1 MQTYVYVTSL
11 QADLLMSL
19 VETLINH
26 LHDDTVSC
34 SISFNISY
42 VYSYLFLAITST
54 EKEMFSSYVLCPA
67 T

>member
-1 MQTYVYVTSL
+1 MAYVNLCL

-19 VETLINH
+19 VETLIKH
-26 LHDDTVSC
+26 LHDTVSC

-54 EKEMFSSYVLCPA
+54 EKEMFSSCVLCPA